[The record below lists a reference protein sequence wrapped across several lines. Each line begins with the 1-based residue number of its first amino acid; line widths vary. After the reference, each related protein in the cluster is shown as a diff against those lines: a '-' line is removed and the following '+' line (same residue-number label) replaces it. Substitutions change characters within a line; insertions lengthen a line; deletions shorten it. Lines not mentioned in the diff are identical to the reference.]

1 MRTEPLN
8 AEALPEESSGWAIS
22 RAKHE
27 PVIGYHG
34 GPRCAVPVAW
44 GNRADANARI
54 RALELLPLGR
64 KASVARLE
72 LDLLPFHRC

>member
-1 MRTEPLN
+1 MVLYMV
-8 AEALPEESSGWAIS
+8 L
-22 RAKHE
+22 
-27 PVIGYHG
+27 GYH

-64 KASVARLE
+64 NRVALLE
-72 LDLLPFHRC
+72 LDLLPMFHRSS